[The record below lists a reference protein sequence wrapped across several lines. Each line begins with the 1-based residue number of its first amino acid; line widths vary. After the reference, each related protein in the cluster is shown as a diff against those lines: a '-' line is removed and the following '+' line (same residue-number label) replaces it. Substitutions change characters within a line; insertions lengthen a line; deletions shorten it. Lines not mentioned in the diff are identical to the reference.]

1 MTTPNYYPCTK
12 YDTSSTSSFIC
23 VSAIC
28 TLVLCIVFEPPSNYT
43 HFKSKS
49 SMPSNNDDESCTAV
63 YLPSHLREELK
74 EWLDKQHNYR
84 LVTPNSIDDQR
95 PHARR
100 SESPKSAR
108 RSSKAGSTSRQ
119 HQHERNPSETNPQS
133 GKKPPWQRP
142 GRHSTRSPDTAGVR
156 PSSISSRRSTNDIH
170 ERLYRQGLDSVT
182 KREEEARAARVAR
195 RKKEDLELRRSKALE
210 KLSLVCVG
218 AKDMTPQ
225 KRAEELAK
233 FEREAPPRIDK
244 DTEAIMVVRLGQRRT
259 SSQGSAR
266 SHGARREETFHPKTI
281 DSRLKN
287 LSSGELDE
295 HFQAL
300 YQDSHKRTRR
310 TEELGARL
318 AHQRKTRLVEER
330 LASDII
336 FRRQVKSNPSLKD
349 KYFDICE

>member
-1 MTTPNYYPCTK
+1 M
-12 YDTSSTSSFIC
+12 D
-23 VSAIC
+23 
-28 TLVLCIVFEPPSNYT
+28 CIFSLFQYHPV
-43 HFKSKS
+43 KSIS
-49 SMPSNNDDESCTAV
+49 SMPINDDNEACTAV

-108 RSSKAGSTSRQ
+108 RSSKAGSTSTR
-119 HQHERNPSETNPQS
+119 HHHRREKSPSESSPRS
-133 GKKPPWQRP
+133 GGRPPWQLP
-142 GRHSTRSPDTAGVR
+142 GRHSTRSPNAIGPR
-156 PSSISSRRSTNDIH
+156 PSSASSRRSNNDIH
-170 ERLYRQGLDSVT
+170 ERLYRQGMDSVT
-182 KREEEARAARVAR
+182 KRDEATRAARVAR
-195 RKKEDLELRRSKALE
+195 RKQEEVELRRSKALE

-218 AKDMTPQ
+218 AKEMTPQ

-233 FEREAPPRIDK
+233 FENEAPPRIDK
-244 DTEAIMVVRLGQRRT
+244 DTEATMVVRLAQRRT

-266 SHGARREETFHPKTI
+266 SHGGRKEETFQPKTI
-281 DSRLKN
+281 DSRLKS

-300 YQDSHKRTRR
+300 YQDSHKRNRR

-336 FRRQVKSNPSLKD
+336 FRRQVKRNPSLKA